1 MSEELDRLESLLAKA
16 TPGPWDVV
24 IDPDGPPRVYR
35 GRSGGFC
42 VSDRA
47 DHLRADADAGL
58 IVGLRNAAPALLA
71 AAREAEELR
80 AFKTYVHDRLDVAGI
95 PTHPNGPHSAA
106 GCRIGDRLDIA
117 LAAAREA
124 EELRAWQREAI
135 EWFRG
140 ELDRSR
146 ATE

>member
-1 MSEELDRLESLLAKA
+1 MSEELDRLDSLLAQA

-71 AAREAEELR
+71 AAREVEELKAWIFEAATMLDFIAGGLPPKDKHIR
-80 AFKTYVHDRLDVAGI
+80 RL
-95 PTHPNGPHSAA
+95 
-106 GCRIGDRLDIA
+106 
-117 LAAAREA
+117 LARVKP
-124 EELRAWQREAI
+124 
-135 EWFRG
+135 
-140 ELDRSR
+140 
-146 ATE
+146 